1 MDMNQIVA
9 AELGR
14 MHFQL
19 LQTQVQAQ
27 ALATEN
33 AELRSKLEKMSE
45 PKAGPRLVDAE
56 KVSAAE

>member
-1 MDMNQIVA
+1 MDMNQVVA

-19 LQTQVQAQ
+19 LQTQVHAQ
-27 ALATEN
+27 ALAAEN
-33 AELRSKLEKMSE
+33 AELKSKLEKMSE
-45 PKAGPRLVDAE
+45 PKVGPRLVDAE